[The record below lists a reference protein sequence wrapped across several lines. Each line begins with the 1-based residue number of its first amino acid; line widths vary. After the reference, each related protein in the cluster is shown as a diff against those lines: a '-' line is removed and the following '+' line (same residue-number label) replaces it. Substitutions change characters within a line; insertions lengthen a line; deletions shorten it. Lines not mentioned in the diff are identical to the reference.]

1 MYLELRKGFEVRGIT
16 FEEAVRDWKYVRNDT
31 HYRQLFPGKELPDHE
46 VECVC
51 GHWIEKQ
58 CWIYRLDCPL
68 GIHVLTLGNCCIKN
82 YFPKDFKSKR
92 CEVCSTAHKNR
103 KDNVC
108 KMCRA
113 AKAAE
118 GAAGQAAREA
128 LAIARWECEAP
139 IRAARAACVEAQRV
153 KEFEQAAR
161 RAAVHAE
168 AEALQRVAALAA
180 EEAKAAAQKVI
191 DDARRLPRKALR
203 ALLIA
208 KDQQDAFELDLALR
222 RAGVRH

>member
-16 FEEAVRDWKYVRNDT
+16 FEDAVQYWKYVRSSD
-31 HYRQLFPGKELPDHE
+31 HYRQLFPGKELPAHE
-46 VECVC
+46 EECVC
-51 GHWIEKQ
+51 GHEIVNQ

-82 YFPKDFKSKR
+82 YFPKGFKSKL
-92 CEVCSTAHKNR
+92 CEVCGATHKNR

-108 KMCRA
+108 KTCRADAASAAAIARREAEAPRRAAALAAEEGRAEAEAQRRAAQLEVEAQRRATQWEAEAPQRA
-113 AKAAE
+113 AKA
-118 GAAGQAAREA
+118 
-128 LAIARWECEAP
+128 
-139 IRAARAACVEAQRV
+139 
-153 KEFEQAAR
+153 
-161 RAAVHAE
+161 
-168 AEALQRVAALAA
+168 AA

-208 KDQQDAFELDLALR
+208 KDQQAAFELDLALK